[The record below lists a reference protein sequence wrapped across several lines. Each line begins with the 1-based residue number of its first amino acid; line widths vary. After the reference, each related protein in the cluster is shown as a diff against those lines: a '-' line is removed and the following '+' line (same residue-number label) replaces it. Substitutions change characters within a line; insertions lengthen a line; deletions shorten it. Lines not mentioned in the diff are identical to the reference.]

1 MYIYNMKHLS
11 ILPFAFMLIFN
22 TSISL
27 ALKHGFNHKESV
39 SLSEQHNNQKN
50 LNHSDCHSS
59 KNDKEPS
66 NQTHC
71 DVVCLCSHFSSTL
84 NLISDLSNCK
94 TNDFFI
100 TDRSILHTKFFIS
113 SFIKSPPKRPPKKI
127 V

>member
-39 SLSEQHNNQKN
+39 SLSEQHNHHKDSNN
-50 LNHSDCHSS
+50 YDCHSS
-59 KNDKEPS
+59 KNDKKSS

-71 DVVCLCSHFSSTL
+71 EGVCLCSHFSNKL
-84 NLISDLSNCK
+84 NFISDSSNCK
-94 TNDFFI
+94 TNDFII

-113 SFIKSPPKRPPKKI
+113 SFLKSPPKRPPKI
-127 V
+127 

>member
-1 MYIYNMKHLS
+1 MKHFI
-11 ILPFAFMLIFN
+11 ILFFAFTLILK
-22 TSISL
+22 TSISF
-27 ALKHGFNHKESV
+27 ASKHSFNHQENIT
-39 SLSEQHNNQKN
+39 LSEQQNFQKN
-50 LNHSDCHSS
+50 SKHSDCHNSD
-59 KNDKEPS
+59 KDKEPS

-113 SFIKSPPKRPPKKI
+113 SFTKSPPKRPPKI
-127 V
+127 

>member
-1 MYIYNMKHLS
+1 MRNLF
-11 ILPFAFMLIFN
+11 ILLFAFMLIFK
-22 TSISL
+22 TTTTF
-27 ALKHGFNHKESV
+27 ALKHGLNHKESI

-100 TDRSILHTKFFIS
+100 IDHSILHTKFFIS

>member
-1 MYIYNMKHLS
+1 MKNLF
-11 ILPFAFMLIFN
+11 ILLFAFTLILK
-22 TSISL
+22 TSTSF
-27 ALKHGFNHKESV
+27 ALKHGFNHNEGV
-39 SLSEQHNNQKN
+39 SLLELHNDQKN

-94 TNDFFI
+94 TNDFSI

-127 V
+127 VYFI